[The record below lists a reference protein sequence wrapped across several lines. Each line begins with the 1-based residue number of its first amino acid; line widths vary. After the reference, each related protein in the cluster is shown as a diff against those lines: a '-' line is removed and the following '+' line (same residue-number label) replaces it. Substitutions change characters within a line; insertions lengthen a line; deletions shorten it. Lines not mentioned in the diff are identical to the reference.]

1 MWLRIYYFE
10 AATLCSFFSWAEWV
24 PKLRT
29 CCCDGFFY
37 THPHSLLSP
46 KSKECRRVRA
56 FFLHTLG
63 GKEVCSREERDRWE
77 QDHGGAQSGTALC
90 ALGVQ
95 CWWGLGS
102 GLQLASPSI
111 KTFMCSA
118 FTARCQRTEQRAQS
132 VFQGVNVC
140 DVCACPPSVSVA
152 SLLIKNCSN
161 QPRGLVCEAGEPK
174 LLVNSVQIQWVV
186 FTHARNG
193 YVSFLHFETK
203 YFHFKTNLISF
214 LECEMI
220 ILFSCRE
227 YSWVDPS
234 H

>member
-1 MWLRIYYFE
+1 MV
-10 AATLCSFFSWAEWV
+10 SFILTPILFCLQKVRSVGGWEPSSFTPWV
-24 PKLRT
+24 
-29 CCCDGFFY
+29 
-37 THPHSLLSP
+37 
-46 KSKECRRVRA
+46 ERRCIAGR
-56 FFLHTLG
+56 
-63 GKEVCSREERDRWE
+63 R
-77 QDHGGAQSGTALC
+77 GTAGSRTMEKHRAAPLC
-90 ALGVQ
+90 AR
-95 CWWGLGS
+95 S
-102 GLQLASPSI
+102 GFSAGEGWAQGCSWPLPASRLSCAQRLQ
-111 KTFMCSA
+111 
-118 FTARCQRTEQRAQS
+118 RWCQRTEQRAQS

>member
-1 MWLRIYYFE
+1 MKRH
-10 AATLCSFFSWAEWV
+10 CSCQWCV
-24 PKLRT
+24 R
-29 CCCDGFFY
+29 
-37 THPHSLLSP
+37 PHSGN
-46 KSKECRRVRA
+46 E
-56 FFLHTLG
+56 
-63 GKEVCSREERDRWE
+63 
-77 QDHGGAQSGTALC
+77 
-90 ALGVQ
+90 
-95 CWWGLGS
+95 
-102 GLQLASPSI
+102 SI
-111 KTFMCSA
+111 KKGWPFSLGWS
-118 FTARCQRTEQRAQS
+118 ENS
-132 VFQGVNVC
+132 PILDLKWEVC
-140 DVCACPPSVSVA
+140 DVIPLALAYLLFYYLHQCISYLQRRLGCSSALHFIIDFGLSPWPSAA
-152 SLLIKNCSN
+152 SLSLTQTK
-161 QPRGLVCEAGEPK
+161 GLRQFSCLSQCPYGHSGLWEPK